1 MENKID
7 SKQIEVVFNI
17 QSASSWLNGLLTTEL
32 KMFNISVQQFQLM
45 RILKERHE
53 NLVNIKSLTA
63 FMPDRASNVSR
74 LVDKLAEK
82 KWVVRQEI
90 EGDKRKV
97 NIQLTD
103 LGLNFIETTS
113 VSVVR
118 LIHQHLDK
126 FSSEEI
132 QVLNEMLEKM
142 IS

>member
-1 MENKID
+1 VENKID

-32 KMFNISVQQFQLM
+32 KKFNISVQQFQLM

-53 NLVNIKSLTA
+53 NLVNIKLLTA

-113 VSVVR
+113 VSVVQ

-126 FSSEEI
+126 FSTEEI

-142 IS
+142 IA